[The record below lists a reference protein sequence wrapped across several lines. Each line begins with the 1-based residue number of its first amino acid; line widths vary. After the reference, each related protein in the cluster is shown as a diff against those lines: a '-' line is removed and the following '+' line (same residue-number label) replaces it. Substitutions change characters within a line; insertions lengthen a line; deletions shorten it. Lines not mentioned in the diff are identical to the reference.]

1 MDAKSREVIKSLIE
15 LSPNVDEAD
24 KVINENYGFKSI
36 GEKIAFLKGMFD
48 AVIISVDDGDG
59 VSKEES
65 DEMTYWA
72 MLNTIIN
79 Y

>member
-1 MDAKSREVIKSLIE
+1 MEAKSREVIKALIE

-36 GEKIAFLKGMFD
+36 GEKMAFLKGMFD
-48 AVIISVDDGDG
+48 VVIISVDDADS

-65 DEMTYWA
+65 DEITYRA

>member
-1 MDAKSREVIKSLIE
+1 M
-15 LSPNVDEAD
+15 
-24 KVINENYGFKSI
+24 
-36 GEKIAFLKGMFD
+36 AFLKGMFD
-48 AVIISVDDGDG
+48 VVIISVDDADS

-65 DEMTYWA
+65 DEITYRA

>member
-1 MDAKSREVIKSLIE
+1 METKSREAIKSLIE
-15 LSPNVDEAD
+15 RSHDVDEAD
-24 KVINENYGFKSI
+24 KVINENYGFKSV
-36 GEKIAFLKGMFD
+36 GEKMAFLKGMFGV
-48 AVIISVDDGDG
+48 VIVSVDDEDG

-65 DEMTYWA
+65 DEITYMA